1 MREQLRIGCVGLR
14 ELFLPMLGNW
24 TGIEQQAASPGAP
37 ATTARAMIVF
47 KLDVVDQVVVQDYRQ
62 VRADQVEF
70 SGHGVFMIDRTVGTS
85 PAQQEPILWW
95 FFDSDGYPPQPAHG
109 GWHEGE
115 LILEKIT
122 PRGIAEHRFVVADG
136 QLSYRVRLRP
146 DPASELQDLMS
157 GTYRRF
163 SGH

>member
-1 MREQLRIGCVGLR
+1 MREQLKIEGVSLR

-24 TGIEQQAASPGAP
+24 TGVEQLTVSPGVP

-47 KLDVVDQVVVQDYRQ
+47 KIDVVDQVVVQDYRQ
-62 VRADQVEF
+62 VRADQAEF
-70 SGHGVFMIDRTVGTS
+70 SGHGVFMIDRTSGTS
-85 PAQQEPILWW
+85 ATQQEPILWW
-95 FFDSDGYPPQPAHG
+95 FFDSEGDPPRPAHG
-109 GWHEGE
+109 SWHDGE

-122 PRGIAEHRFVVADG
+122 PLGIAEHRFAVIDG
-136 QLSYRVRLRP
+136 QLSYRIRVRPGHAL
-146 DPASELQDLMS
+146 EFQDFLS

>member
-1 MREQLRIGCVGLR
+1 MDLVDLR

-24 TGIEQQAASPGAP
+24 TGVEQQAASPWAP

-62 VRADQVEF
+62 VRADQGEF
-70 SGHGVFMIDRTVGTS
+70 SGHGVFMIDRTGATS
-85 PAQQEPILWW
+85 PAQQEPVLWW

-109 GWHEGE
+109 GWHDGE

-122 PRGIAEHRFVVADG
+122 PRGIAEHRFGIAGG
-136 QLSYRVRLRP
+136 QLRYRIRVRA
-146 DPASELQDLMS
+146 DQATELQDFLS

>member
-1 MREQLRIGCVGLR
+1 
-14 ELFLPMLGNW
+14 MLGNW
-24 TGIEQQAASPGAP
+24 TGVEQQAASPEAS

-70 SGHGVFMIDRTVGTS
+70 SGHGVFMIDRTGGTF
-85 PAQQEPILWW
+85 PAQAEPILWW
-95 FFDSDGYPPQPAHG
+95 FFDSNGYPPQPAHG
-109 GWHEGE
+109 GWQDSE

-122 PRGIAEHRFVVADG
+122 SQGIAEHHFAVADG
-136 QLSYRVRLRP
+136 QLSYRIHLRR

-157 GTYRRF
+157 GTYRRV